1 MPANIQPAQP
11 DRAPPDIRQRIEGAV
26 LDLFSE
32 REFHRVQLA
41 EVARH
46 ARVSLR
52 TLYKY
57 YGDKETLLYACLDRW
72 MSELTDRMIDHLQ
85 GITTY
90 KDRLRKL
97 YWVCLDFFERNP
109 RVAQLIATSAYIA
122 VWRRHESFRQ
132 AQVMATLLR
141 VLEEGQRNGTLTT
154 EVGAMV
160 LLDFFFGVVHRLVMM
175 WILRGREHSL
185 TNQADAEFEML
196 WRALAAP
203 SDG

>member
-1 MPANIQPAQP
+1 MPSS
-11 DRAPPDIRQRIEGAV
+11 DREIGTNQVPTDIRQRIETAV
-26 LDLFSE
+26 LALFSE

-57 YGDKETLLYACLDRW
+57 YGDKESLLYACLDHW
-72 MSELTDRMIDHLQ
+72 MSELTERMIDHLQ

-132 AQVMATLLR
+132 EELMAMLLR
-141 VLEEGQRNGTLTT
+141 VLDEGQRNGTLTT
-154 EVGAMV
+154 DVHTMI
-160 LLDFFFGVVHRLVMM
+160 LLDFFFGVVHRLVLM
-175 WILRGREHSL
+175 WILRGREYSL
-185 TNQADAEFEML
+185 TAQADAEFEML
-196 WRALAAP
+196 WRALAA
-203 SDG
+203 

>member
-1 MPANIQPAQP
+1 MPSPAPPTLQ
-11 DRAPPDIRQRIEGAV
+11 DRIPPDIRRRIESAV
-26 LDLFSE
+26 LDLFAE

-132 AQVMATLLR
+132 EALMATLLQ
-141 VLEEGQRNGTLTT
+141 VLEEGRRNGTLTT
-154 EVGAMV
+154 EVNATI
-160 LLDFFFGVVHRLVMM
+160 LLDFFFGVVHRLVLM
-175 WILRGREHSL
+175 WILRGREYSL
-185 TNQADAEFEML
+185 TGQADAEFEML

-203 SDG
+203 